1 LIQYLYDFGFFG
13 LSIFSKIV
21 LKKCI
26 VESFC
31 LKLHDEI
38 SNVADSLL
46 DLRKRLRDEE
56 LKTED
61 HGMHL
66 REHEE
71 TLDNHGNDLADLK
84 NLRSELDN
92 MSNLYES
99 KFKEMA
105 ETRAALG
112 DGVGRGNSEIS
123 NETVEKL
130 QARLKVPLP
139 Q

>member
-1 LIQYLYDFGFFG
+1 ML
-13 LSIFSKIV
+13 IFSKNSFE
-21 LKKCI
+21 KI

-46 DLRKRLRDEE
+46 DLRKRLREEE

-71 TLDNHGNDLADLK
+71 TLDIHGNDLADLK

-112 DGVGRGNSEIS
+112 DGLGRGNSEIS

-130 QARLKVPLP
+130 QVFHNNPKGDQKGWLVL
-139 Q
+139 

>member
-1 LIQYLYDFGFFG
+1 M
-13 LSIFSKIV
+13 
-21 LKKCI
+21 
-26 VESFC
+26 
-31 LKLHDEI
+31 HDEI
-38 SNVADSLL
+38 SNLADSLL

-61 HGMHL
+61 HSMHL

-71 TLDNHGNDLADLK
+71 TLDIHGNDLSDLK

-92 MSNLYES
+92 MSNLYEN
-99 KFKEMA
+99 KFKELA

-112 DGVGRGNSEIS
+112 DASNRGSSEIS

-130 QARLKVPLP
+130 QVSLLLLTFLSQKRQLTK
-139 Q
+139 QKIIQ